1 MKKLLL
7 ILFLIGTV
15 AMMVVMARTGAT
27 LKTPVTPHG
36 IIDLE
41 FAYNSTKVNTVIRA
55 WTPSA
60 TETFGK
66 TEAAKLN
73 TYLDFIF
80 LFFYAGFLCLAC
92 RNIAQRISGPV
103 AKAGSIIAAGALLA
117 GFFDVLENIGMLMA
131 LNGSVLTGIAFLTT
145 LFSVIKWILAALAV
159 LYVLAGL
166 ITLAVQRLKK

>member
-7 ILFLIGTV
+7 IVFLIGTAV
-15 AMMVVMARTGAT
+15 MMVVMARTGSP
-27 LKTPVTPHG
+27 LKTPATPHG

-41 FAYNSTKVNTVIRA
+41 FAYNASKVNAVIRA

-60 TETFGK
+60 MESFGK
-66 TEAAKLN
+66 IEAAKLN

-80 LFFYAGFLCLAC
+80 LFFYAGFLSLAC
-92 RNIAQRISGPV
+92 RSIAQQIKGPV
-103 AKAGSIIAAGALLA
+103 AQAGNIIAAGALLA

-131 LNGSVLTGIAFLTT
+131 LGGRVITGIAFLTT
-145 LFSVIKWILAALAV
+145 FFSVLKWVLAALAV
-159 LYVLAGL
+159 LYVLSGL